1 MMARLSING
10 SSRIA
15 AAATRGSQDTGMLAR
30 LRVPLLADIPD
41 GNRRDHLPQQAP
53 RPPLEHIARA
63 NPKQSNPQARYRR
76 KSSSTDP
83 PTEWGELVQVHDDRH
98 IF

>member
-10 SSRIA
+10 SRRTA

-41 GNRRDHLPQQAP
+41 GNRGDGLPPICPAAASALKSP
-53 RPPLEHIARA
+53 IDALERA
-63 NPKQSNPQARYRR
+63 
-76 KSSSTDP
+76 
-83 PTEWGELVQVHDDRH
+83 E
-98 IF
+98 